1 MPTDNQG
8 ATFVKKSFQIEV
20 STGKIIEPI
29 IFEVFTASAPPHFTW
44 ASALVLASFVV
55 AISETFK
62 ISEKT
67 FLEIGAGSALPSVT
81 AALLGAKRVII
92 TDRYQADLTIQTVFR
107 ALEAN
112 CIASICEILPL
123 NWRDSCTLDSDAFP
137 SVDFILGSDVFYSSE
152 DLDSIIFTVAVFMHK
167 NPNTIFY
174 TSYQERRFAII
185 YISISHLSAS

>member
-1 MPTDNQG
+1 MQG
-8 ATFVKKSFQIEV
+8 GSLVKKTFQIEV
-20 STGKIIEPI
+20 STGKVIEPI
-29 IFEVFTASAPPHFTW
+29 IFEVFSASAPPHFTW
-44 ASALVLASFVV
+44 SSALVLASFIV
-55 AISETFK
+55 AVSETIK
-62 ISEKT
+62 ISEKS

-92 TDRYQADLTIQTVFR
+92 TDRYQAELTFQSVFR

-112 CIASICEILPL
+112 RIASICDILSL
-123 NWRDSCTLDSDAFP
+123 NWRCSTLDSDAFP

-167 NPNTIFY
+167 NPNAIFY

-185 YISISHLSAS
+185 L